1 MEKGDSLN
9 KKIMFT
15 NAKGELTL
23 QVGDFF
29 QTLTYILMVTAFITL
44 VLIFLQLLRGR
55 EDTPE

>member
-1 MEKGDSLN
+1 
-9 KKIMFT
+9 MFT